1 MPLNKSER
9 RDWTKYMMDYFVE
22 NGFSIRIYTTQGKI
36 QFSVSNALGS
46 GISISNNYGIVTISF
61 SDTNLKNKF
70 TEKVKI
76 NRLETILTEEEIKN
90 SNIPEA
96 FKKLEGINKRVK
108 YTSVHFPC
116 RIYMIERLEGISFYD
131 NEEIRNSEEI
141 LIHRK
146 MIFKQLLF
154 FIEQIN

>member
-22 NGFSIRIYTTQGKI
+22 NGFSIRIYTKQGKI
-36 QFSVSNALGS
+36 QFSVSNAFGS
-46 GISISNNYGIVTISF
+46 GITISNNYGIVTISF
-61 SDTNLKNKF
+61 SDTNLKKQF

-76 NRLETILTEEEIKN
+76 NRLETILT
-90 SNIPEA
+90 
-96 FKKLEGINKRVK
+96 

-116 RIYMIERLEGISFYD
+116 RIYMRERLEGISFYD
-131 NEEIRNSEEI
+131 NEELRNSEEI
-141 LIHRK
+141 INHRK

-154 FIEQIN
+154 FIEQMK